1 MTGTD
6 NLTKCF
12 IRAPPMYNITNMSII
27 MHSVIDMLGSNM
39 ISRQIT
45 PPTNNTGKI
54 PLNFVILSWCFAMY
68 DAAKSDTCSITVIA
82 TGLEEA
88 SNNTVQSRLGA
99 GTTYRQPTAHITPN
113 SLKNLGVQ
121 PQAGQNAAGQ
131 QAARPMQ
138 GIQKPVDIRSSVEE
152 KTLKIPDFLQRK

>member
-1 MTGTD
+1 MEAVKIAVESPLLETTITGASHVIINVSGDITLAD
-6 NLTKCF
+6 ANDAVSYVQNL
-12 IRAPPMYNITNMSII
+12 AGEEVNIIF
-27 MHSVIDMLGSNM
+27 G
-39 ISRQIT
+39 
-45 PPTNNTGKI
+45 
-54 PLNFVILSWCFAMY
+54 AMY

-88 SNNTVQSRLGA
+88 SNNTVQSRLGS

-131 QAARPMQ
+131 QPARPMQ